1 MAGYGLR
8 PNPPYLFKLAR
19 KMLKAFSSL
28 ILICFISACGFH
40 LRGTGPG
47 TFPYATASV
56 LGDSAVALQ
65 LKQSLASLPGVTLS
79 ANKPAVVINV
89 INESTEQKVL
99 TVNNAG
105 RVSEYRLFYRITY
118 SVQAGERQLLEN
130 GKLQLNRDYSYDE
143 NNSLG
148 KDAEASLLI
157 ADMQQDAAQQIL
169 RRISALAKAQNVP

>member
-1 MAGYGLR
+1 
-8 PNPPYLFKLAR
+8 
-19 KMLKAFSSL
+19 MLKAFISL
-28 ILICFISACGFH
+28 LLFGLLTGCGFH

-47 TFPYATASV
+47 TFPYTTAHV
-56 LGDSAVALQ
+56 LGDTGVAYQ
-65 LKQSLASLPGVTLS
+65 LKQSLSTLPGVTLS
-79 ANKPAVVINV
+79 ASKAAVSINV
-89 INESTEQKVL
+89 TSESSEQKVL

-105 RVSEYRLFYRITY
+105 RVSEYRLFYRVNY
-118 SVQAGERQLLEN
+118 SVRAGENQLIEN

-169 RRISALAKAQNVP
+169 RRISALAKLKDAP

>member
-1 MAGYGLR
+1 
-8 PNPPYLFKLAR
+8 
-19 KMLKAFSSL
+19 MLKAFISL
-28 ILICFISACGFH
+28 LLFSLLTGCGFH

-47 TFPYATASV
+47 TFPYTTASV
-56 LGDSAVALQ
+56 LGESSVAHQ
-65 LKQSLASLPGVTLS
+65 LKQSLSTLPGVTLS
-79 ANKPAVVINV
+79 SSKAAVVINV

-105 RVSEYRLFYRITY
+105 RVSEYRLFYRINY
-118 SVQAGERQLLEN
+118 SVQVGERQLIEN

-157 ADMQQDAAQQIL
+157 TDMQQDAAQQIL
-169 RRISALAKAQNVP
+169 RRISALAKLQDAP